1 MGADRL
7 ATMDWYKDA
16 PFGWAYSFLFLLA
29 MARANTT
36 YWLGRG
42 IAAGVQH
49 TRFQHL
55 LTGPIY
61 QRAQKFITRW
71 GIFAVPLSFLT
82 IGIQTAVNASAGVG
96 RMPLARYIPSVIVG
110 CLLWALLYS
119 TVGMAV
125 FMAWFALGWQWIV
138 AGAIV
143 VAVATVAWIR
153 YRRREG

>member
-1 MGADRL
+1 
-7 ATMDWYKDA
+7 MDWLQDE
-16 PFGWAYSFLFLLA
+16 PFGWVYAVLFLIG

-42 IAAGVQH
+42 IAAGVKH

-61 QRAQKFITRW
+61 QRAGRFMQRW
-71 GIFAVPLSFLT
+71 GVFAIPLSFMT
-82 IGIQTAVNASAGVG
+82 VGIQTAVNASAGVA
-96 RMPLARYIPSVIVG
+96 RMPLVRYLPSVIVG
-110 CLLWALLYS
+110 CLIWAAIYS

-125 FMAWFALGWQWIV
+125 IYAWIAIGWQWIV

-143 VAVATVAWIR
+143 VAIVTIAWIR
-153 YRRREG
+153 YRRRTAKTQP